1 MGNIDAALNIK
12 LGELLENQTELLTR
26 FDSGLTQIEDKK
38 NSTLNTIEDKKNQ
51 VVAELEAIIT
61 PNVGFIGNAGSVG
74 FGVGIAPDVL
84 ASMYGLIGLE
94 GFQNPISPNYG
105 NYLHVMSGSV
115 LVFIPKHYV
124 KYTVDINEPYFGTR
138 IDVSHTQL
146 AGYKLP
152 RVFINNGI
160 EVPGIF
166 VDKHK
171 GGRVGNMFVSRR
183 GLDPVSTNSAH
194 NPISL
199 CTANGKAPL
208 NRYDGMYDAVKSRGD
223 DFTEMSAFL
232 ATMLADLADAHYQG
246 CYRNN
251 NFEPCSWADVAPF
264 QPKGCNNNAL
274 RDANDSTVL
283 YKSSGYLNCGLTGG
297 VSDAVLPKTTH
308 NGQACGIADVNGL
321 MWEVGIGYITSTTG
335 VHMVLKETVDISTLT
350 SANAYDSALYDVVSM
365 PVTLNDT
372 QVCFGNGVNQFY
384 NGSTD
389 RTTNAYKIDSIGYPH
404 NDNAVS
410 VAGTA
415 RFGNDGFWRYQ
426 RNEMALIVFGDWD
439 DSLASGLRARASNGV
454 RSTSSNVVGGRAYLV
469 PRSAV

>member
-1 MGNIDAALNIK
+1 MGTIDASLNIK
-12 LGELLENQTELLTR
+12 LGELLTRQTGLLER
-26 FDSGLTQIEDKK
+26 FDGGLNQIESKK
-38 NSTLNTIEDKKNQ
+38 NDSLTAIETKKNE
-51 VVAELEAIIT
+51 VVNHLETIIT
-61 PNVGFIGNAGSVG
+61 PIVNNIGVAGSVG

-115 LVFIPKHYV
+115 LVFVPKHYV
-124 KYTVDINEPYFGTR
+124 KYTFDINEPYFGTK

-160 EVPGIF
+160 EVPGVF
-166 VDKHK
+166 VDKYK

-183 GLDPVSTNSAH
+183 GLDPVSTSSDH

-208 NRYDGMYDAVKSRGD
+208 NRFDGMYDAVKSRGD
-223 DFTEMSAFL
+223 DFTEKSAFL
-232 ATMLADLADAHYQG
+232 STMLADLVDAHYQG

-251 NFEPCSWADVAPF
+251 NFSSCAWAGVGPR

-283 YKSSGYLNCGLTGG
+283 YKSSGYSNCGLTGG
-297 VSDAVLPKTTH
+297 VSDAILPKTTH

-321 MWEVGIGYITSTTG
+321 MWEVAAGYITDVNG
-335 VHMVLKETVDISTLT
+335 VHMVLKESVDISTLT
-350 SANAYDSALYDVVSM
+350 SANAYDTSLYDTVSL
-365 PVTLNDT
+365 PVTLDDT
-372 QVCFGNGVNQFY
+372 QVYFGNGNNQFY

-426 RNEMALIVFGDWD
+426 RNEMALLVFGDWGG
-439 DSLASGLRARASNGV
+439 SLASGLRARSSADV
-454 RSTSSNVVGGRAYLV
+454 RSSSHSNVGGRAYLV